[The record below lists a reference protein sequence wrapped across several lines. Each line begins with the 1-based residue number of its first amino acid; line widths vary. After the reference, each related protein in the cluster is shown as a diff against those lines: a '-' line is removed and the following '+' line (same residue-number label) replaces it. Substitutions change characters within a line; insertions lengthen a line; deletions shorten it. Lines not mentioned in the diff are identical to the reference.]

1 MVISFPILVSETVDK
16 DILPYLLK
24 AIERKFA
31 LDYMPI
37 LQDMIKEELSGDKHL
52 ESKHSDSIEGV
63 ILEDECEK
71 MEKTHLMES
80 EEFGIQV
87 IPTETNKINGDQ
99 PYFLT
104 LRVTTIGRIIHEYM
118 FGFKALALVTTDAYK
133 IFRNEM
139 DDSRYY
145 VHKII
150 RKMFSDKFIWKMVT
164 WYNKIFDSEGTKTS
178 EWETKKVLFSESKE
192 RLCVL
197 SINDVSKEEFETGRY
212 NDTPISSEVLA
223 DSRWSGLYLDDSLN
237 KKIYAWDDKTPKF
250 ASIITYDVL
259 YKAALGVLPEQID
272 KAKQKGTSFFSRK
285 IPFNKIWG
293 R

>member
-31 LDYMPI
+31 LDYMPV
-37 LQDMIKEELSGDKHL
+37 LEDMIKTKLSSHL
-52 ESKHSDSIEGV
+52 ESKGSDEIEG
-63 ILEDECEK
+63 IIIEDESEK
-71 MEKTHLMES
+71 LEGMHHLES
-80 EEFGIQV
+80 DAFGIQV
-87 IPTETNKINGDQ
+87 MPSESNKLNGDQ
-99 PYFLT
+99 PYFIT
-104 LRVTTIGRIIHEYM
+104 IRVTTVSRITHDYI

-133 IFRNEM
+133 IFRDEM
-139 DDSRYY
+139 DESRYY
-145 VHKII
+145 VHRLI

-164 WYNKIFDSEGTKTS
+164 WYNKIFNSDATKTN

-197 SINDVSKEEFETGRY
+197 SINDISKEEFEHG
-212 NDTPISSEVLA
+212 DADKTPISSDILA

-237 KKIYAWDDKTPKF
+237 KRIYAWDEKTPKF
-250 ASIITYDVL
+250 ASIIPYDVL
-259 YKAALGVLPEQID
+259 YKAALGILPEQID

-285 IPFNKIWG
+285 VPFSKVFG